1 MATNYTFAQVCKIIN
16 DGDNHEA
23 LIDIGRKFP
32 LTLRA
37 VSLVTAVAGDNFV
50 DLMGFMPEYV
60 TAKKFE
66 TAIRSGIVENDVN
79 EITSDDD
86 EEISTSDENTEA
98 EAGGKKAGGKK
109 AKKSEA
115 TEDAGEAKSFE
126 SMSGK
131 ELWDLLGKA
140 GKRKDCKEKMGGC
153 KKEQMVEYINKYG
166 LDDEATDP
174 PAEVDD
180 EDETE
185 EAKQNPYDGM
195 TAPELFKECKN
206 RGIKAA
212 PKKPAKFY
220 VDLLLKDDA
229 AKSDGDEAED
239 SDDGWGDDEAEQ
251 EEAPKTSGKKASK
264 TKDTKPAKKAAQAE
278 DDDENWDI

>member
-16 DGDNHEA
+16 DGNDTEA
-23 LIDIGRKFP
+23 LIDIGKKFP

-66 TAIRSGIVENDVN
+66 AAIRSGAPAEANDSDDENDEDTTATEN
-79 EITSDDD
+79 ED
-86 EEISTSDENTEA
+86 A
-98 EAGGKKAGGKK
+98 PAAKPGKK
-109 AKKSEA
+109 AKKAEKNND
-115 TEDAGEAKSFE
+115 EDATGGEAKGYD

-131 ELWDLLGKA
+131 ELWDILGKA

-166 LDDEATDP
+166 LGDAAAEEPEEDAEEEA
-174 PAEVDD
+174 
-180 EDETE
+180 TE
-185 EAKQNPYDGM
+185 EAKENPYDGKSAM
-195 TAPELFKECKN
+195 ELFKECKK
-206 RGIKAA
+206 RGLKVA

-220 VDLLLKDDA
+220 ADQLLADDA
-229 AKSDGDEAED
+229 AKDEGDAAED
-239 SDDGWGDDEAEQ
+239 SDDDWETDEAE
-251 EEAPKTSGKKASK
+251 EEAPKAKAGKKAPAEK
-264 TKDTKPAKKAAQAE
+264 NKPAKKAAKEEDE
-278 DDDENWDI
+278 DDNWDI